1 MVDKYAERIKGVY
14 DLYSMPGIYP
24 VPLLDFAQTLGY
36 KVRDFVLTAEN
47 RHISGAVMYKEKIIL
62 LNPSEYEKRRNFT
75 LAHELGHIILGH
87 GADRDNEYDTRET
100 VWNPKKDSREYEA
113 DELAAELL
121 MPEAEFKKLWN
132 EYKNVPE
139 LADAFEVSIMAA
151 KKRLDKLGIDYER

>member
-1 MVDKYAERIKGVY
+1 MPDRYTELIKGVY
-14 DLYSMPGIYP
+14 DKYSMPMVYP

-36 KVRDFVLTAEN
+36 EVRDFVLTAEN
-47 RHISGAVMYKEKIIL
+47 RNISGAVMYNDKKIL

-87 GADRDNEYDTRET
+87 GRDRESEYDTRET
-100 VWNPKKDSREYEA
+100 VWNPEKDPHEYAA

-121 MPEAEFKKLWN
+121 MPEEEFRKLWM
-132 EYKNVPE
+132 ECKDVPE

-151 KKRLDKLGIDYER
+151 KKRLEKLGIKYK

>member
-1 MVDKYAERIKGVY
+1 MADKYTERIKRVY
-14 DLYSMPGIYP
+14 DKYSMPMVYP

-36 KVRDFVLTAEN
+36 EVRDFVLTPEN
-47 RHISGAVMYKEKIIL
+47 RNISGAVMYKDKRIL

-87 GADRDNEYDTRET
+87 GRDRDSEYDTRET
-100 VWNPKKDSREYEA
+100 VWNPEKNSREYAA

-121 MPEAEFKKLWN
+121 MPEEEFKKLWTA
-132 EYKNVPE
+132 YGNVPE

-151 KKRLDKLGIDYER
+151 KKRLDRLGIKYER